1 MTTPAVPTLAD
12 LARHPDR
19 VAAVPSPLVPSLM
32 AQTAALQAAL
42 AARLASVSIPTEELA
57 RAQAPE
63 PERLLSPAE
72 AAAFLGVTVAWLY
85 RHAGHLPFTRRLSRK
100 ALRFSEPGLRRWVA
114 ARKP

>member
-1 MTTPAVPTLAD
+1 VAD
-12 LARHPDR
+12 L
-19 VAAVPSPLVPSLM
+19 PSPLVPSLM
-32 AQTAALQAAL
+32 AQAAALQAAL
-42 AARLASVSIPTEELA
+42 AARLASVSVPSEESA
-57 RAQAPE
+57 RSQPPE

-72 AAAFLGVTVAWLY
+72 AAALLGVTVAWLY